1 MKVRRQPVDASLP
14 VDWNRLPWEAVRD
27 GVERKL
33 CNGVQATMAMHRVSA
48 AAVTAEHAHPE
59 EQIVYVVSGRLR
71 YSVEEKT
78 HVMEPGDVL
87 LIPANVMHRA
97 QTISDEPAV
106 TLDVFSPR
114 RTY

>member
-1 MKVRRQPVDASLP
+1 MDAPLAIE
-14 VDWNRLPWEAVRD
+14 WNRLPWEGVRD

-33 CNGVQATMAMHRVSA
+33 CNGVQATMASHRVSA
-48 AAVTAEHAHPE
+48 TAVTAMHAHPE
-59 EQIVYVVSGRLR
+59 EQIVYVLSGRVR
-71 YSVEEKT
+71 YSVEEKI
-78 HVMEPGDVL
+78 HLMEPGDVL
-87 LIPANVMHRA
+87 LLPANVMHRA

>member
-1 MKVRRQPVDASLP
+1 MDAPLP
-14 VDWNRLPWEAVRD
+14 IDWNRLPWKLVRD

-48 AAVTAEHAHPE
+48 AAVTAKHAHPE
-59 EQIVYVVSGRLR
+59 EQIVYVLSGRLR
-71 YSVEEKT
+71 YSVEAKT
-78 HVMEPGDVL
+78 YVMQPGDVL
-87 LIPANVMHRA
+87 LVRANVMHRS

-114 RTY
+114 RSY